1 MKTRKFQTVQIRSA
15 ETKDGLTR
23 VVASTPDVD
32 RYGDIVEPTWSEKGL
47 EEYRSNPIIL
57 WQHDPTIPAI
67 GRAER
72 VEVVDGKLVAD
83 IRFDDSEENALGRL
97 VKSQIERGF
106 LNSVSVGFAPGKTT
120 PRAALPKDD
129 PRRSASGFVYSDSY
143 LHEISVVNVPANPAA
158 LALRSL
164 GIPSVA
170 RHVMEVV
177 ETDESV
183 VVTFGKSD
191 EWQGMEALA
200 PTAPETEGYGYD
212 DDDEEDDRSIRLSAD
227 ETRALVR
234 ETVLEVL
241 AASDADLIQQNK
253 TDRRPIERSAPEKS
267 EADPLSSLFGCQ

>member
-1 MKTRKFQTVQIRSA
+1 MKNRKFQTVQIKAS
-15 ETKDGLTR
+15 ETDNGLTR
-23 VVASTPDVD
+23 VIASTPDVD
-32 RYGDIVEPTWSEKGL
+32 RYGDIVDPSWSEKGL
-47 EEYRSNPIIL
+47 DEYRSNPIIL

-106 LNSVSVGFAPGKTT
+106 LNSVSVGFAPGKST
-120 PRAALPKDD
+120 PRATLPKDD
-129 PRRSASGFVYSDSY
+129 PRRSSSGFIYSDSY

-177 ETDESV
+177 ETDETV

-191 EWQGMEALA
+191 EWRGVESLE
-200 PTAPETEGYGYD
+200 PTEPDPEIEVEGYGYK
-212 DDDEEDDRSIRLSAD
+212 DDEDEDEDKAITLSAD
-227 ETRALVR
+227 DVR
-234 ETVLEVL
+234 DIVLDVL
-241 AASDADLIQQNK
+241 SASDSNLIKQNK
-253 TDRRPIERSAPEKS
+253 TDRKPIERTAPEESK
-267 EADPLSSLFGCQ
+267 ADPITSIFGC

>member
-1 MKTRKFQTVQIRSA
+1 MKNRKFQTVQIKA
-15 ETKDGLTR
+15 TETGDGLTR
-23 VVASTPDVD
+23 VIASTPDVD
-32 RYGDIVEPTWSEKGL
+32 RYGDIVDPSWSEKGL

-67 GRAER
+67 GRPER

-106 LNSVSVGFAPGKTT
+106 LNSVSVGFAPGKST
-120 PRAALPKDD
+120 PRAALSKDD
-129 PRRSASGFVYSDSY
+129 PRRSSSGFVYSDSY

-177 ETDESV
+177 EHDETV

-191 EWQGMEALA
+191 EWRGVESLE
-200 PTAPETEGYGYD
+200 PTALEVEVEGYGYD
-212 DDDEEDDRSIRLSAD
+212 DDDEEDKSIALSAD
-227 ETRALVR
+227 DVR
-234 ETVLEVL
+234 DLVLEVL
-241 AASDADLIQQNK
+241 AASDSDLIQQTK
-253 TDRRPIERSAPEKS
+253 TDRKSIERSAPEETKV
-267 EADPLSSLFGCQ
+267 DPIASIFGC